1 MSAASSDPATSTP
14 TAPPLR
20 ALAGVAWRGV
30 LNHRRRT
37 GVLVAANALGLVTMA
52 LSLGLQ
58 RWSHETLLGLT
69 SAGAHGLGHVER
81 PGHHRSRDP
90 ALRFPEWPPPI
101 DPARAAELAPRW
113 TAILEWPALVEGP
126 RDQAPVRLEA
136 TREGVV
142 ADGPAPSES
151 PARPAALV
159 GRASRDLVERLGVAG
174 GARAR
179 VRLRDASG
187 EERSVPLALTALAP
201 GEPGGHDRFT
211 ITLPLA
217 DLQAAVGERSLTS
230 WGIGF
235 DEHASSAAV
244 LAALGRVRA
253 ALADPALTVVSWR
266 DTAPDVEGITEV
278 QARATYLLVVI
289 LAVVQTIG
297 VANTFVLSLVDRTRE
312 LGVLLALGL
321 RPRDLRALIHL
332 EAWLT
337 SALGAAVGA
346 ALAVP
351 VAWFLGSHGLD
362 FSGSARSLA
371 VAGQVMPPVIK
382 AYIGPTQV
390 LLGAVLGV
398 IVGPAAGWW
407 PARRIAALD
416 PIAALRAV

>member
-1 MSAASSDPATSTP
+1 MG
-14 TAPPLR
+14 
-20 ALAGVAWRGV
+20 ALLGVAWRGV
-30 LNHRRRT
+30 VNHRRRT
-37 GVLVAANALGLVTMA
+37 LVLVAANALGLVTMA

-90 ALRFPEWPPPI
+90 ALRFPEWPPPL

-113 TAILEWPALVEGP
+113 TAVLEWPALVEGP

-136 TREGVV
+136 AREGMSGRPDP
-142 ADGPAPSES
+142 DGSAGES
-151 PARPAALV
+151 LARPASLA
-159 GRASRDLVERLGVAG
+159 GRASRELIEKLGVAAG
-174 GARAR
+174 ERAR
-179 VRLRDASG
+179 VRIRDARG
-187 EERSVPLALTALAP
+187 GERSVPLTLTSLAP
-201 GEPGGHDRFT
+201 GEPGANDRFT
-211 ITLPLA
+211 IALA
-217 DLQAAVGERSLTS
+217 LFDLQALIGERSLTS

-235 DEHASSAAV
+235 GEHASSTEV
-244 LAALGRVRA
+244 LATLGQVRA
-253 ALADPALTVVSWR
+253 ALTDPALAVVSWR
-266 DTAPDVEGITEV
+266 ETAPDVEGITEV

-312 LGVLLALGL
+312 LGVLLALGF
-321 RPRDLRALIHL
+321 RPRDLRGLIQL

-337 SALGAAVGA
+337 SVLGTAVGA
-346 ALAVP
+346 ALTVP

-362 FSGSARSLA
+362 FSSSARSLE
-371 VAGQVMPPVIK
+371 VAGQIMPPVIK

-390 LLGAVLGV
+390 LLGAALGLV
-398 IVGPAAGWW
+398 VGPAAGWW

-416 PIAALRAV
+416 PVAALRSV